1 MPSMASAGFPMFD
14 ADNHY
19 YEPTDAFTRHLPKS
33 MAKRTMQWVNLD
45 GRERLLVGGQLSR
58 FIPNPTFDPIAKP
71 GSLYA
76 YFRGQASK
84 DIKQAFGDLDRMA
97 DHPEYRDKEA
107 RLRVLDEQGVE
118 GCFMFPTL
126 GVGMEQ
132 ALIGDPE
139 AIQAAF
145 TSFNKWLAED
155 WGFSTEGRIFAAP
168 LISLCDPDAAVAE
181 LERVLAEDARIVCLR
196 PAPAPTPQGNLPPGH
211 PMFDR
216 FWATAAE
223 AGVAIAYHSGD
234 SGQSY
239 ITQRW
244 GADEGHKSFGLS
256 TFYLLA
262 TADRAIYETVV
273 ALLTGGV
280 LTRHPGLRVISI
292 ESGSEWVPGLF
303 DKTAKVYKQQPDA
316 FAEHPHET
324 LRRQLWVSPHFEEDK
339 RLLADV
345 LGLEHMIMGSD
356 WPHAEGLVEPGDYRT
371 ELERDGFTRDEIEQI
386 MRRNGEQLTKLA
398 PA

>member
-1 MPSMASAGFPMFD
+1 MATAGFPMFD

-19 YEPTDAFTRHLPKS
+19 YEPLDAFTRHLPKG
-33 MAKRTMQWVNLD
+33 MQKRTMQWVNLD
-45 GRERLLVGGQLSR
+45 GRQRLLVGGKLSR
-58 FIPNPTFDPIAKP
+58 FVPNPTFDPIAKP

-76 YFRGQASK
+76 YFRGQASS
-84 DIKQAFGDLDRMA
+84 DIKQAFGDLDHIA

-107 RLRVLDEQGVE
+107 RLRVLDAQGVE
-118 GCFMFPTL
+118 GCFLFPTM

-139 AIQAAF
+139 AVQVAF
-145 TSFNKWLAED
+145 TSFNRWLEED
-155 WGFSTEGRIFAAP
+155 WGYSTEGRLFAAP
-168 LISLCDPDAAVAE
+168 VISLSDPQAATRE
-181 LERVLAEDARIVCLR
+181 LERVLGAGARIVCLR
-196 PAPAPTPQGNLPPGH
+196 PAPAATAQGNLPPGH
-211 PMFDR
+211 PLFDR

-239 ITQRW
+239 ITDRW
-244 GADEGHKSFGLS
+244 GAADTHQSFSLS

-273 ALLTGGV
+273 ALLAGGV
-280 LTRHPGLRVISI
+280 LKRHPGLRIVSI

-303 DKTAKVYKQQPDA
+303 RKTAKVYKQQPDA
-316 FAEHPHET
+316 FGEHPHET

-339 RLLADV
+339 RAVADV
-345 LGLEHMIMGSD
+345 LGLEHIVMGSD
-356 WPHAEGLVEPGDYRT
+356 WPHAEGLVEPADYRA
-371 ELERDGFTRDEIEQI
+371 ELERDSFTADEIENI
-386 MRRNGEQLTKLA
+386 MRRNGEQLTRLA
-398 PA
+398 PAA